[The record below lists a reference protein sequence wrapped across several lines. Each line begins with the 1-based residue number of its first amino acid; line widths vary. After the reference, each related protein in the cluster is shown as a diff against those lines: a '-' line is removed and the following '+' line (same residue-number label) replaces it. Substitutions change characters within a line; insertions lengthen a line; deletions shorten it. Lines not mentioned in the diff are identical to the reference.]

1 MLVKNLVSW
10 AGENFHHLPGQ
21 EIELDD
27 AAAIARC
34 EAGLAAAT
42 AEAIA
47 AARERLTGKRH
58 EKAAK

>member
-10 AGENFHHLPGQ
+10 AGENFHHLPVQ